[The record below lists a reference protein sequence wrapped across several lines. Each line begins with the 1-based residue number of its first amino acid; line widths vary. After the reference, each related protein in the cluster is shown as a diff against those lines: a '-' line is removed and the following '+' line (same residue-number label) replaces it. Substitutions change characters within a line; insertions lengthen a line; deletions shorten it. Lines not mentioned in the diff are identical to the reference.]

1 MKSLKEQFERFCKY
15 KISKDTKQLPRYAL
29 EDYYESLQ
37 YSNMMQLDCIEE
49 ILFAIRKGEVKDV
62 LEIAQYIEE
71 NTEYMI
77 VPYKVDYVA
86 DED

>member
-1 MKSLKEQFERFCKY
+1 MKSLKEQWKRFCKY
-15 KISKDTKQLPRYAL
+15 KISKDTKKLPRHAL

-62 LEIAQYIEE
+62 QEIAQYIDE
-71 NTEYMI
+71 NQEYMI
-77 VPYKVDYVA
+77 VPYKVDYVI